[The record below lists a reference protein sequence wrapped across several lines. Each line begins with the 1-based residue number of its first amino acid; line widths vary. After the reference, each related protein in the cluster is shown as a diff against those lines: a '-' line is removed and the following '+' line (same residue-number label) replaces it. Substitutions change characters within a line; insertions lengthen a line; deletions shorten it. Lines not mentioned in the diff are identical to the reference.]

1 MFNALLISTGAIVG
15 IVVAVVAVILVIAL
29 VGWYQYGQRPDPPE
43 E

>member
-29 VGWYQYGQRPDPPE
+29 VGWWIVWATP
-43 E
+43 

>member
-29 VGWYQYGQRPDPPE
+29 VGWWISMGNA
-43 E
+43 

>member
-29 VGWYQYGQRPDPPE
+29 VGWWISMGNPDPPE